1 MKKIYTQ
8 KIDSSEKEV
17 NVIPLLKVLLK
28 RWWIIILTGLIVGGA
43 TFAVTKIFINQTY
56 RCGFTAFVNNKQV
69 KQTTDILTSS
79 DVTAAKE
86 LVRTYSHIL
95 KSDTVLSSA
104 AESIKLNLKYA
115 DLSNMVYT
123 EIQDETEIIAVYVV
137 DENPLVAYDLAQAI
151 AKVAPSHMAD
161 IVEGSS
167 MKIIDNPQYNEKRYK
182 PSYIRFSIVGFI
194 VGALI
199 VVVLIMIRYLKDDTI
214 NNEGELENQ
223 FSIPLLGVIPNIE
236 KASEKRTNYYDYNY
250 YESKEN
256 SEKSGSVNEE
266 K

>member
-43 TFAVTKIFINQTY
+43 TFAVTKIFINQTL
-56 RCGFTAFVNNKQV
+56 

>member
-56 RCGFTAFVNNKQV
+56 RCGFTAYVNNKQV

-151 AKVAPSHMAD
+151 M
-161 IVEGSS
+161 
-167 MKIIDNPQYNEKRYK
+167 
-182 PSYIRFSIVGFI
+182 
-194 VGALI
+194 
-199 VVVLIMIRYLKDDTI
+199 VVLDDFKDAIIHGVASNYEKTGI
-214 NNEGELENQ
+214 YHFSNEGVTSWYDFTKLIAELAGNTAC
-223 FSIPLLGVIPNIE
+223 NIQPCHSDE
-236 KASEKRTNYYDYNY
+236 FPSPVKRPAYSVLDKTKI
-250 YESKEN
+250 KEVFGIKVPYWTD
-256 SEKSGSVNEE
+256 SLKKCLSTML
-266 K
+266 